1 MELSKMTGAT
11 TANFGPADKAKIT
24 HLINSGIDVMR
35 EIATLKEGLKDT
47 VTAVADELDLEKKTL
62 NRAIR
67 LAYKKSQNNQN
78 PIEDAQEE
86 LDTVEQLLAAAGV

>member
-1 MELSKMTGAT
+1 MPVVI
-11 TANFGPADKAKIT
+11 NADIFI
-24 HLINSGIDVMR
+24 LV
-35 EIATLKEGLKDT
+35 
-47 VTAVADELDLEKKTL
+47 
-62 NRAIR
+62 AIR